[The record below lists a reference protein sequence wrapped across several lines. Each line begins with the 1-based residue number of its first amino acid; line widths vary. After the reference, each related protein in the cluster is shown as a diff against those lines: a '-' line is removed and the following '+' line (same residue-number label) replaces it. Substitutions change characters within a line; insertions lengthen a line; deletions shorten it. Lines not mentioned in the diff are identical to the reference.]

1 MHAPHQDSV
10 CVCPCRVSWEA
21 LPPAPS
27 PGAPTSHA
35 TAECPEP
42 LCQVW
47 VLPSPGCPHKTP
59 KRGVTPLSSLIRAH
73 TGSCANPF
81 PSMPL
86 WLFLV
91 GIVFAGCC
99 QSLLVNGSSRHYPHN
114 PCVGAWTYTPP
125 SSSSAYALFF
135 LDDTGLASR
144 ETRLAD
150 GRSPA
155 MQLLQGAL
163 FRGCSHS
170 LRFRLPRS
178 LDLQVAPTSALWSY
192 RAARPF
198 TPRIAGTVTC
208 LQLWYCYMSG

>member
-1 MHAPHQDSV
+1 MHPIKIQFACV
-10 CVCPCRVSWEA
+10 LVVCPGKHFFRLRVRV
-21 LPPAPS
+21 LPLPTRPPS
-27 PGAPTSHA
+27 VQSPFARFGCYPPPGAFIRHLKGHYP
-35 TAECPEP
+35 
-42 LCQVW
+42 
-47 VLPSPGCPHKTP
+47 
-59 KRGVTPLSSLIRAH
+59 SLIAH

-81 PSMPL
+81 PSLPL

-114 PCVGAWTYTPP
+114 PCVGAWTHTPP

-178 LDLQVAPTSALWSY
+178 LDLQVAPTSAL
-192 RAARPF
+192 
-198 TPRIAGTVTC
+198 
-208 LQLWYCYMSG
+208 